1 MKLWNHEEVG
11 GQVHQHEYGSQD
23 GTSDILLGAASWEQD
38 TLHFTFQIK
47 FTFVFCSK
55 SKADVFGIGLIGNVC
70 GPCRHF
76 SPGGGVFRSPFL
88 PTWWSW
94 KAPWGR
100 SWELYF
106 VHLAIQKGRSR
117 MRTRS
122 RDVTTGICSHA
133 SQHRPWTWASMWL
146 QSHQPIWPT
155 SMGEVSQILVSFS
168 LFSGLIQPK
177 LVAFFTSAAWSGQR
191 RNRSVDLIP
200 WSHQVHP
207 PSPLEQSF
215 NAQEPMW
222 AVPPQN
228 MLRRRIWE
236 SNFELEVEQTLS
248 LKLNMLLLLCW
259 FLLCVFFVCKRIV

>member
-146 QSHQPIWPT
+146 H
-155 SMGEVSQILVSFS
+155 
-168 LFSGLIQPK
+168 
-177 LVAFFTSAAWSGQR
+177 
-191 RNRSVDLIP
+191 LIP